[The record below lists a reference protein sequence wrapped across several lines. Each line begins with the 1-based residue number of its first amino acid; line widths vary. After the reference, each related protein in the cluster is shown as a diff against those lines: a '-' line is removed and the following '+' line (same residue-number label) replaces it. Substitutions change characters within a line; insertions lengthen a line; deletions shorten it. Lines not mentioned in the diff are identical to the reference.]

1 MNRTLSP
8 QELRATLANRKDV
21 MLLDVRRKSDYDAD
35 GQKIPGAVW
44 RNPDEIAQWSAQ
56 LPQDKELVVYCVRGG
71 SVSNAVI
78 DHLQGKQLKAR
89 YIEGGIEAWKAG
101 GGQTV
106 NKTTQA

>member
-1 MNRTLSP
+1 MDRTLTP
-8 QELRATLANRKDV
+8 QELRATLANRNDV
-21 MLLDVRRKSDYDAD
+21 MLLDVRRQSDYDAD
-35 GQKIPGAVW
+35 PHKLPNAVW
-44 RNPDEIAQWSAQ
+44 RNPDEINQWSTQ
-56 LPQDKELVVYCVRGG
+56 LPKDQEFVVYCVRGG

-106 NKTTQA
+106 AKS